1 MKNEDYSNKIVINT
15 KTKQFGIVK
24 NDTGERLD
32 IKWFGGEYKTSSWL
46 KDSKHIVLINNLKE
60 FEDLQ
65 WAVQLKYEEVE
76 EALQFLEDNTNLLW
90 VTKKKPT
97 HKIQSVLQYKYKYKL
112 SNNFGK
118 TKGLTYYSSN
128 YSIGWNSC
136 SYQINSFQTLKTIIN
151 ALQKESTENIRGIEI
166 TKDFL
171 FSIEGYKSTSIRYT
185 GNSVKFDKG
194 RIEITGT
201 KITRKS

>member
-1 MKNEDYSNKIVINT
+1 MLNNKIVINT

-32 IKWFGGEYKTSSWL
+32 IKWYGGKYKKSSCYK
-46 KDSKHIVLINNLKE
+46 KDSKHIIIINNLKE

-112 SNNFGK
+112 LSNNFGK
-118 TKGLTYYSSN
+118 TKGLTYSSN
-128 YSIGWNSC
+128 YSIEWNSC

-151 ALQKESTENIRGIEI
+151 ALQKESTENVRGIEI
-166 TKDFL
+166 TKNFL

-185 GNSVKFDKG
+185 GNSVKFDKR